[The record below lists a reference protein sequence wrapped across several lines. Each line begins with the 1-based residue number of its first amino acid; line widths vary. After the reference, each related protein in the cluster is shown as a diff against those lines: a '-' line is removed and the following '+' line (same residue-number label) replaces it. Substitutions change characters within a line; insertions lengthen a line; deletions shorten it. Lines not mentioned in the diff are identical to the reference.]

1 MNYEL
6 KYKEALERARKL
18 YEKGTITESLN
29 YVFPELK
36 ESEDEKIRKHLISL
50 VKNWDKDGIFSKYTS
65 NPKEIKQILAW
76 LEKLKVF
83 AEHGDGLYY
92 FRNNGFTYVGDSTC
106 DNVSWLE
113 KQGKQVDCPQD
124 LQVPNGGIVLEDFN
138 GGEGHYKVNLDFL
151 NKKQVE
157 EIENIVNGW
166 NKTEERR

>member
-1 MNYEL
+1 MNYEQ

-18 YEKGTITESLN
+18 YEQGTITESLN

-65 NPKEIKQILAW
+65 NPKEVKQILAW

-92 FRNNGFTYVGDSTC
+92 FINNGFTYVDNPTC
-106 DNVSWLE
+106 DNVSRLE
-113 KQGKQVDCPQD
+113 KQGEKDEKIRKLCE
-124 LQVPNGGIVLEDFN
+124 VLVRTCFR
-138 GGEGHYKVNLDFL
+138 
-151 NKKQVE
+151 NKLCTKE
-157 EIENIVNGW
+157 EIDKCMAW
-166 NKTEERR
+166 LKSR